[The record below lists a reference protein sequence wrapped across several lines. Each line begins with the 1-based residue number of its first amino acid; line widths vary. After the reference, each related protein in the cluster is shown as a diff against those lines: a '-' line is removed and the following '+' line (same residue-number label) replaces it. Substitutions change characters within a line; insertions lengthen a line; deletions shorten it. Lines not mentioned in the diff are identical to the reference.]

1 MFEPRE
7 IKAQATVKYIP
18 KDKCRNCKHFQPVTN
33 SVFECALNFPDEC
46 CKRG

>member
-18 KDKCRNCKHFQPVTN
+18 KDKCRNCKHLPQRIIF
-33 SVFECALNFPDEC
+33 
-46 CKRG
+46 